1 MDKIRDVWTG
11 DLDTLLDTLLRL
23 TTTNDSSQ
31 EQELQQNKKDHQDEE
46 QEQNTPQAEVK
57 NEEEDTD
64 KPINPTDNG
73 QTEDSHGGNES
84 TAQTDSTTNMEEDGD
99 NGTQG
104 GQDSAGDETEYEDQD
119 YADDDSADDDSV
131 GEINAEGFEAMDSD
145 AEKLRQAKYVAKYF
159 KLLLENLG
167 SEVVFEVPGTDR
179 LDMRAVIKRAV
190 TKAPLWHCYKDEIKN
205 QVLVLIDNSGS
216 MDHSYL
222 LMEVAY
228 ETASRMQNVQ
238 AFYMPNGQFDYTT
251 SDKEKQQ
258 IEQAMAATQVVL
270 YIGDFDGAD
279 LPIELAYAGKEVL
292 WVCPEMA
299 RYEHI
304 EDHDWVSYTQADLA
318 KLQAG
323 QRLWIYWVD
332 GVKPIDQEYVQAFK
346 DAMLRRRTKRVATF
360 SDDI

>member
-1 MDKIRDVWTG
+1 MDKIKDVWTG
-11 DLDTLLDTLLRL
+11 DLDALLRL
-23 TTTNDSSQ
+23 S
-31 EQELQQNKKDHQDEE
+31 QELQQFQQEPQQNKQQDEA
-46 QEQNTPQAEVK
+46 QEQNKPQAEVK

-84 TAQTDSTTNMEEDGD
+84 TAQTDSTTNMEDGD

-104 GQDSAGDETEYEDQD
+104 GKDRAGDETDESELEEAEYEDQD
-119 YADDDSADDDSV
+119 YSV
-131 GEINAEGFEAMDSD
+131 EEINAEGFEAMDSD

-159 KLLLENLG
+159 KQLLENLG
-167 SEVVFEVPGTDR
+167 SEVVFEVPGTDQ
-179 LDMRAVIKRAV
+179 LDMRAVIKRVV
-190 TKAPLWHCYKDEIKN
+190 TKAPLWHCYKNEIKN

-222 LMEVAY
+222 LMKAAY

-238 AFYMPNGQFDYTT
+238 AFYMPNGQFDYRI
-251 SDKEKQQ
+251 SDKEKRQ
-258 IEQAMAATQVVL
+258 IEQAMAAAQVVL
-270 YIGDFDGAD
+270 YIGDFDGAN

-299 RYEHI
+299 RYERI

-318 KLQAG
+318 KLQAS

-346 DAMLRRRTKRVATF
+346 DAMLRTCSRPLKRRCKVWM
-360 SDDI
+360 S

>member
-11 DLDTLLDTLLRL
+11 DLDSLLRL
-23 TTTNDSSQ
+23 IQ
-31 EQELQQNKKDHQDEE
+31 QELNKKDHQQDEA
-46 QEQNTPQAEVK
+46 QEPQAEVK

-84 TAQTDSTTNMEEDGD
+84 TAQTDSTTNMEDGD

-104 GQDSAGDETEYEDQD
+104 DGTDEAELEEAEYEDQD
-119 YADDDSADDDSV
+119 YADSINDGSA

-159 KLLLENLG
+159 KQLLENLG

-179 LDMRAVIKRAV
+179 LDMRAIIKRAV

-205 QVLVLIDNSGS
+205 QVVVLIDNSGS

-222 LMEVAY
+222 LMEAAY
-228 ETASRMQNVQ
+228 ETASRIQNVQ
-238 AFYMPNGQFDYTT
+238 AFYMPNGQFDYKI
-251 SDKEKQQ
+251 SDKEKRQ
-258 IEQAMAATQVVL
+258 IEQAMAAAQVVL

-279 LPIELAYAGKEVL
+279 LPIELAYAGKEVI

-318 KLQAG
+318 KLQAS

-332 GVKPIDQEYVQAFK
+332 GVKPIYQEYVQAFK

-360 SDDI
+360 YRNDYGLDEDDI